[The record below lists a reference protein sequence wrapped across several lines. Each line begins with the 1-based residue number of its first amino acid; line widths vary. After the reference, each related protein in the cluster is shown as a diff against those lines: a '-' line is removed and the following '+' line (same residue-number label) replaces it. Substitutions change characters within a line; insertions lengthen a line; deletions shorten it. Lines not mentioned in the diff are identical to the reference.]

1 MSLIEKKISR
11 LESKLSF
18 LKSLLRDLNIP
29 KSIQTGIQNALHGI
43 EKEIIELKTIYTLTR
58 TMTTK
63 GWILRWLANGLYIL
77 DARLFRLNVAYTFL
91 KSHSYQRQDP
101 DFKFSNSI
109 IDQYLKEL
117 CKLSQLNQSEIIHM
131 ISHSYSCLP
140 LGEIHFYPVFLPAYD
155 LESPNYWGILAH
167 ELGHIYYDT
176 RREQIQRK
184 LLPQINQIVRQ
195 EVSKL
200 VSDAEAYPTSRDAA
214 FIWIRWWTPEYFSDC
229 FATRILGPAYL
240 AMSNIEL
247 FIEST
252 EETETFPPSHPPTR
266 TRISL
271 CLETLRKLNLDEM
284 KPYIEHLENEFKE
297 IAKLPTTETEISRKL
312 EIFTHRNILP
322 QCFELIERTVDVF
335 SIRELW
341 PEVLAAMEKLKANG
355 KIDRRPPLLPQICAA
370 TLSEKRIQLHS

>member
-18 LKSLLRDLNIP
+18 LKSLLKDLNIQ
-29 KSIQTGIQNALHGI
+29 KSIQAGIQKALQKV
-43 EKEIIELKTIYTLTR
+43 EKEIMELKTIHTLTR
-58 TMTTK
+58 TLTTK
-63 GWILRWLANGLYIL
+63 GWILRWLANGLSIL

-91 KSHSYQRQDP
+91 KSHSYQWRDP
-101 DFKFSNSI
+101 DLKFSNSV

-117 CKLSQLNQSEIIHM
+117 CKMSQLNQNEIIHI

-140 LGEIHFYPVFLPAYD
+140 LGEIPFYPVFIPAYD

-167 ELGHIYYDT
+167 ELGHIYYET
-176 RREQIQRK
+176 RKEQIQRN
-184 LLPQINQIVRQ
+184 LLPQINQIVRK

-214 FIWIRWWTPEYFSDC
+214 FTWIRWWTPEYFSDC

-240 AMSNIEL
+240 ALSNIEL

-252 EETETFPPSHPPTR
+252 EEIETFPPSHPPTR
-266 TRISL
+266 TRISF

-284 KPYIEHLENEFKE
+284 QSYIEHLEHEFKE
-297 IAKLPTTETEISRKL
+297 IAMLPTTETEISRKL
-312 EIFTHRNILP
+312 EIFTHPNILS
-322 QCFELIERTVDVF
+322 QCFRLIEEAVDVF

-341 PEVLAAMEKLKANG
+341 PEVLSALEKLKVSG
-355 KIDRRPPLLPQICAA
+355 KIDKRSPLLPQICAT
-370 TLSEKRIQLHS
+370 TLMGKNYPVA